1 MINSARA
8 CSVTGHRKM
17 EKDIENIP
25 LKETFIKLIKDG
37 GYDTF
42 LIGMA
47 LGFDTLCFQVL
58 EKIREEENIKLIACV
73 PCKSQAERFSYV
85 QKKEYQRMINSADE
99 VVLISE
105 EYTNECMRKRNEYLV
120 DNSSVIISYLRR
132 DFGGTKQT
140 VNYARK
146 KGIKIISL

>member
-8 CSVTGHRKM
+8 CSVTGHRIM

-73 PCKSQAERFSYV
+73 PCKSQAERFTYV

-99 VVLISE
+99 IVLISE
-105 EYTNECMRKRNEYLV
+105 KYTSDCMKKRNEYLV

-132 DFGGTKQT
+132 DFGGTLQT